1 MLFFFVPFLYFY
13 KTRLRSIIKLI
24 SWGVIYLVPIFL
36 STFSF
41 ANIDYYFISYF
52 VVLTLTYNLYEIGYI
67 QNDTET
73 IKKEHNPTLRLSRDE
88 LVFYNNHRVYIYFVR
103 LFISFVLTIALA
115 FFVYDKINAILVWS
129 ILLIF
134 FFYNHVRSRLNLA
147 IHFLL
152 VVFRFVFPVYVI
164 TSNVM
169 LLFIMI
175 FIFPVPNLIE
185 RTSEEKFGFLK
196 LNKTIRPNISFFRVV
211 YYFFLSLFM
220 GIICI
225 IYNNHNELKTGFYI
239 SIFFFIYRLV
249 ILFSK
254 FLAREKN
261 A

>member
-88 LVFYNNHRVYIYFVR
+88 LFFYNNHRVYIYFFR

-115 FFVYDKINAILVWS
+115 FFVYDKINAI
-129 ILLIF
+129 
-134 FFYNHVRSRLNLA
+134 
-147 IHFLL
+147 
-152 VVFRFVFPVYVI
+152 
-164 TSNVM
+164 
-169 LLFIMI
+169 
-175 FIFPVPNLIE
+175 
-185 RTSEEKFGFLK
+185 
-196 LNKTIRPNISFFRVV
+196 
-211 YYFFLSLFM
+211 
-220 GIICI
+220 
-225 IYNNHNELKTGFYI
+225 
-239 SIFFFIYRLV
+239 
-249 ILFSK
+249 
-254 FLAREKN
+254 
-261 A
+261 